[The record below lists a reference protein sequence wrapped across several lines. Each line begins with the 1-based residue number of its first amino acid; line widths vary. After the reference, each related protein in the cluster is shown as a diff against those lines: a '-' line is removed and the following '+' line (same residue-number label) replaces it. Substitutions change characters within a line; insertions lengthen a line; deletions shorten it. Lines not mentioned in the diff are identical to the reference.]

1 MLKYGD
7 FLTET
12 LAAEIKAE
20 PRSAAARQAKKMGLT
35 YVGFGRYT
43 DKKGKVAYIVDDDKL
58 VPYKGKEISKLYDK
72 SFFED
77 EKGGEASK
85 QLNQLS
91 KVQRKRNTEDNRIL
105 KTKKKEIAAT
115 HRELQKFYN
124 YRTFTDDELS
134 AIGDYTR
141 DGYAYVNRYL
151 YKGHDEGVD
160 NSTDQQVNATIAGL
174 DSAFEGSEAPFKYNV
189 YTGLSDRYKAEKIKP
204 GMDYIFRGYLSTSLD
219 YNTAIDGFTN
229 SEKPVVLQIEV
240 NKGQKA
246 IYVDAVSGVDG
257 EQETILPRGSRIRVV
272 SGPHPLSMSVLS
284 GGFDDDEYEGNTIQ
298 LFICKLVE
306 DK

>member
-58 VPYKGKEISKLYDK
+58 VPYKGTKEINKMYDN
-72 SFFED
+72 SFED
-77 EKGGEASK
+77 PDSDKGRESK
-85 QLNQLS
+85 KMMNQLS

-160 NSTDQQVNATIAGL
+160 NS
-174 DSAFEGSEAPFKYNV
+174 
-189 YTGLSDRYKAEKIKP
+189 KI
-204 GMDYIFRGYLSTSLD
+204 GR
-219 YNTAIDGFTN
+219 AH
-229 SEKPVVLQIEV
+229 V
-240 NKGQKA
+240 
-246 IYVDAVSGVDG
+246 
-257 EQETILPRGSRIRVV
+257 
-272 SGPHPLSMSVLS
+272 
-284 GGFDDDEYEGNTIQ
+284 
-298 LFICKLVE
+298 
-306 DK
+306 